1 MQTLIKPK
9 LKLKIA
15 SFDNSNYQVNNENLN
30 NLKFGLGFKFYQ
42 KLFVILFASCTF
54 LIFPES
60 PRDSETLC
68 KKYNLT
74 ETCMVW

>member
-15 SFDNSNYQVNNENLN
+15 SFDNSNYQVKENSN
-30 NLKFGLGFKFYQ
+30 NLKFGLDFKFYQ
-42 KLFVILFASCTF
+42 KLFVILFASCAF

-68 KKYNLT
+68 KKYHLA
-74 ETCMVW
+74 EACIVW